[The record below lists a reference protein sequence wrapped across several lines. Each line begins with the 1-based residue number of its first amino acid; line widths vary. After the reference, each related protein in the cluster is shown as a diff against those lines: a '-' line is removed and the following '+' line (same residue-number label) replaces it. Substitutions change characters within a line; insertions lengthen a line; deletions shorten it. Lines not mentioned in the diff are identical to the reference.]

1 MRRSSEQF
9 GADRTNNSEQYSRLP
24 QIEDVQNEAVDF
36 GKIQESD
43 STSRHKI
50 VPDRNCTI
58 TAAQHVNIFQRHG
71 SSSKTLNTLSPGSI
85 IVSC

>member
-9 GADRTNNSEQYSRLP
+9 GADRTNNLEQCSRLS
-24 QIEDVQNEAVDF
+24 QTEDEQKEAVDF
-36 GKIQESD
+36 GKMLESD
-43 STSRHKI
+43 SSRS
-50 VPDRNCTI
+50 DLNYTI
-58 TAAQHVNIFQRHG
+58 TAAQHVIIFQRHG